1 MKDRYARILLTVIA
15 VSLAVLALHTTLE
28 FFGSSALAQL
38 SYIGNPQKTTN
49 LDVYV
54 VRDIPIEKI
63 KNVHILGDNKTF
75 MSRSP
80 MASQFIALIPP
91 KTIDKTAKQGIFQA
105 IFEL

>member
-1 MKDRYARILLTVIA
+1 MKDRYALILLTVIA

-75 MSRSP
+75 IVQKSDGVTVYRVDS
-80 MASQFIALIPP
+80 S
-91 KTIDKTAKQGIFQA
+91 KDNR
-105 IFEL
+105 